1 MKIFKKATSLIF
13 LSILLGVMVVGCGA
27 NANKATSP
35 APSVDPA
42 PSQSRDK
49 EKETS
54 GSEAIKEGTIEKEG
68 NVILKELAFVYK
80 DHTFAISDIVND
92 EQLEGILGKAVDKKS
107 HTYTADDG
115 LNMDPLIGFT
125 EKTYTFSGL
134 EIKTINKAK
143 TEDFH
148 IFNIKITSPDYPTAR
163 NIKVGDSLNTLK
175 QAYPEGKLLGDGAPD
190 EEDDYR
196 YEPAN
201 YVDVMT
207 FHIKDGK
214 IESILINTL
223 LD

>member
-1 MKIFKKATSLIF
+1 MKIFKKATALIL
-13 LSILLGVMVVGCGA
+13 LSILLGVMVAGCGA

-35 APSVDPA
+35 ASSVDPA
-42 PSQSRDK
+42 PSQSTD
-49 EKETS
+49 KETS

-80 DHTFAISDIVND
+80 DQTIAISDIVND

-107 HTYTADDG
+107 HTYTEDDG
-115 LNMDPLIGFT
+115 LNMDPLLGFT

-134 EIKTINKAK
+134 EIKTINRAK

-148 IFNIKITSPDYPTAR
+148 IFNIKISSPDYPTAR